1 MKMIVVSVIAGLIFG
16 SVIAFINSRITKK
29 LLIDNAEK
37 IKAENY
43 GTARVM
49 LVNILRFLTSA
60 AALLIVYLLRNILPF
75 HFVAGIAGTAV
86 GLTFISYLFLW
97 LLVRDKK

>member
-37 IKAENY
+37 IKA
-43 GTARVM
+43 
-49 LVNILRFLTSA
+49 
-60 AALLIVYLLRNILPF
+60 
-75 HFVAGIAGTAV
+75 V
-86 GLTFISYLFLW
+86 GLYTIE
-97 LLVRDKK
+97 